1 MSSGTVRRLREDHET
16 TREHKYYTLRLMA
29 SYQEVVLVTKRL
41 TNVCGG
47 GVEGNVQQSM
57 TDQSS
62 KELEL

>member
-1 MSSGTVRRLREDHET
+1 MSSGTGRRLREDHET

-41 TNVCGG
+41 TNVR
-47 GVEGNVQQSM
+47 GVEGNAQQSM